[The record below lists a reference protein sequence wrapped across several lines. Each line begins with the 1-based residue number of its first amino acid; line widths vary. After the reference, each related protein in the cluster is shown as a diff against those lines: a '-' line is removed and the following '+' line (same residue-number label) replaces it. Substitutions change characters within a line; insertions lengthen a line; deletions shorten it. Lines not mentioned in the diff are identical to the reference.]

1 MHRQRFGYAAVFG
14 WSPPGHEQ
22 GAALNHPSQPRGRA
36 LMHDVPGS
44 RVCKVRR
51 QHAPWRLGKG
61 LRATTKLR
69 RRSPSLTRSS
79 TVIGIFPG
87 FPSKTPM
94 R

>member
-1 MHRQRFGYAAVFG
+1 MWLFLAGRLPVT
-14 WSPPGHEQ
+14 SK

-36 LMHDVPGS
+36 LMHDVPSAVRGS

-87 FPSKTPM
+87 FVEDPDAMT